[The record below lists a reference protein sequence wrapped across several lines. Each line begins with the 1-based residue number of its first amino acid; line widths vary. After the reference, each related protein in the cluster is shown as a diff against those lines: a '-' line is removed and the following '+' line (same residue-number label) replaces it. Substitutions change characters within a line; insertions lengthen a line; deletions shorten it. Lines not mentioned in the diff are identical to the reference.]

1 MAKILGLDLG
11 TNSIGWAVVEK
22 DRSEFSLLDKGV
34 RIFSEGVKSEKGV
47 ESSRAAERTGFR
59 SARKIKFRRK
69 LRKYETLKVLAKNN
83 MCPLTVDEV
92 LAWRKSGFK
101 DYPLNDEF
109 LAWLK
114 TDNQGDRG
122 NKVDWDA
129 KKELRVESVK
139 NPYYFRDKASR
150 SKANLYE
157 LGRAFYHIAQR
168 RGFLSNRL
176 DQSAEGILEEHCP
189 KIQDSI
195 EETSTIEE
203 LRTEIKDYF
212 EGLDVLE
219 KTSKDLDEGEKKL
232 KSLFIALEKIIK
244 INENDFEKA
253 KEEIIARLNRK
264 EDLGAVKQKISEIS
278 QAMKDGNF
286 ATLGQYFN
294 SLYNKEVEKENAIT
308 KEIEKFNRAKIRNQ
322 YTAREEHYL
331 AEFEIICKA
340 QNIEGINENELLPEK
355 KYSGL
360 AKDLYRAIFFQ
371 RPLKSQKG
379 LIGKCSFEKSKS
391 RCAVSHPDYEEY
403 RMWTYIN
410 TIKIKTPEDETLRF
424 LKPEERQKIASKF
437 YRKKDHFNFEDLAK
451 ELIPKG
457 TSFDFYKSFNA
468 KSAHYLF
475 NYKPKDSVSG
485 CVVSASFKNIFGD
498 DWKTKSF
505 TYQTKNGKGEVVT
518 RNVDYKDLWHLLSV
532 ATSDVYLFEYAK
544 ANLGLDEKQAKS
556 FSKIKLKKD
565 FASLSLNAINK
576 ILPYVKEGLLY
587 SHAVFMAN
595 IENIVDEK
603 IWNDPN
609 QRKYIQESIAKII
622 ETNTYD
628 NGLLE
633 VINGLMKEY
642 KKDSIYYSKEA
653 ETSFKNDLQQK
664 LISFYKYHKI
674 EDNQDQILNDLLPVF
689 IEQIK
694 KQEYIRVK
702 RLDEKV
708 LEFLSGENENGEIF
722 CSDEKQLKKLYHPSD
737 IEVFKK
743 KIVKDENG
751 NEQLV
756 LGSPLTSSIKN
767 PMAMRA
773 LHQLRK
779 VLNALILEGQIDSK
793 TIIHIEMARELNDA
807 NKRKGIQDFQNENK
821 KARETYREEIKKL
834 YFEET
839 KKEIEPTEDD
849 LLRYQLWIEQDKKE
863 IYEEGKSISIAQIIG
878 TNPEYD
884 IEHTVPRERSQDNSL
899 MNKTL
904 CSKKFN
910 RAVKKTKMP
919 VELSNHSEIL
929 LRVDHWRK
937 EAEKLTWEIDQIV
950 KSTKAMATKEAKDRK
965 IRLRH
970 FLTLKRDY
978 IKGKYDRFVWEE
990 PKVGFKN
997 SQIPDTG
1004 IITKYAQAYLKSYF
1018 NRVESVK
1025 GGMVAEFRKIWGV
1038 QKSFQENGKKYFEIK
1053 DRSKHTHHTIDA
1065 ITMACMT
1072 KDKYDVLASAW
1083 TLEDKEQISDARKL
1097 LAESKPWKTFTEDLV
1112 KIEEEILV
1120 SHYTPDNVK
1129 KQSKK
1134 IVRIRGK
1141 KQYVAEIEKDV
1152 NGKNIPKTD
1161 VNGKIIYKLDEKGN
1175 KIPRLQQGDTIRGSL
1190 HQDSIYGA
1198 IKNPLNTEEIRYVIR
1213 KDLESIKATDI
1224 ENIVDE
1230 TVKEK
1235 VRMAKENKILIFS
1248 SNAQQKNKLNG
1259 TVWMNEEK
1267 GIPINKV
1274 RIYANSV
1281 KNPLEIKEHAAI
1293 SKSKHEHKQKVY
1305 AQNDE
1310 NYAMAIYD
1318 DGKNKEFE
1326 LINNF
1331 NLAQLQKLGQGYYSL
1346 YKEKTAKG
1354 KTIQIPIIKRNGR
1367 DLILKKGQQVI
1378 FYDKEVE
1385 NPQDVSEIADFTGR
1399 IYIIEGLSINRVK
1412 SGKLF
1417 FEYGVI
1423 MLRHFK
1429 EARKLDEIK
1438 KDIFKPDGDFKLGEN
1453 KPTRKMSPGQF
1464 NAFVEGIDFKVLP
1477 TGKIEKW

>member
-1 MAKILGLDLG
+1 MSKILGLDLG

-22 DRSEFSLLDKGV
+22 DGTDFSLVDKGV

-69 LRKYETLKVLAKNN
+69 LRKYETLKVLAENN
-83 MCPLTVDEV
+83 MCPLSVDEV
-92 LAWRKSGFK
+92 VAWRKSEFK
-101 DYPLNDEF
+101 EYPLNDDF
-109 LAWLK
+109 LKWLK
-114 TDNQGDRG
+114 TDDGQNI
-122 NKVDWDA
+122 
-129 KKELRVESVK
+129 
-139 NPYYFRDKASR
+139 NPYLFRDKAS
-150 SKANLYE
+150 KGKTNLFE

-176 DQSAEGILEEHCP
+176 DQSAEGIFEEHCP
-189 KIQDSI
+189 EIEYAIEDALTVQD
-195 EETSTIEE
+195 
-203 LRTEIKDYF
+203 LKTEIIDYF
-212 EGLDVLE
+212 ERIDIIDTTGKKLE
-219 KTSKDLDEGEKKL
+219 FKKDLDEGEKKL
-232 KSLFIALEKIIK
+232 KSLFVALEKIIK
-244 INENDFEKA
+244 TNENNFEKA

-264 EDLGAVKQKISEIS
+264 EDLGAVKKKIGEIS
-278 QAMKDGNF
+278 QAMKDGSF
-286 ATLGQYFN
+286 ATLGQYFYN
-294 SLYNKEVEKENAIT
+294 LYNKEVELENATT
-308 KEIEKFNRAKIRNQ
+308 KEKEKFNRAKIRNQ

-340 QNIEGINENELLPEK
+340 QNIEAINDTEVLPEK

-360 AKDLYRAIFFQ
+360 AKDLYKAIFFQ

-410 TIKIKTPEDETLRF
+410 TIKIKTPEDEILRF
-424 LKPEERQKIASKF
+424 LTAEERQNLVAKF
-437 YRKKDHFNFEDLAK
+437 LRKKDNFSFEDLAR

-457 TSFDFYKSFNA
+457 ATFDFYKSFNIKA
-468 KSAHYLF
+468 AQYLF

-485 CVVSASFKNIFGD
+485 CVVSASFKNIFGE
-498 DWKTKSF
+498 DWKTKTF
-505 TYQTKNGKGEVVT
+505 NYQTKNGKGETVT
-518 RNVDYKDLWHLLSV
+518 RNVDYKDFWHLLSV
-532 ATSDVYLFEYAK
+532 ATSDIYVQEYAK
-544 ANLGLDEKQAKS
+544 EKLGLDEKRAKS

-595 IENIVDEK
+595 IESIVDEK
-603 IWNDPN
+603 IWNDSS
-609 QRKYIQESIAKII
+609 QRKYIQDCIAKII

-633 VINGLMKEY
+633 VVNGLMKEY
-642 KKDSIYYSKEA
+642 KKDGVYYSKEA
-653 ETSFKNDLQQK
+653 ETSFKNDLQKK

-674 EDNQDQILNDLLPVF
+674 EANNDKILNDLFPVL

-694 KQEYIRVK
+694 KQEYITVK

-722 CSDEKQLKKLYHPSD
+722 CTNEKQLKKLYHPSD

-743 KIVKDENG
+743 KIIKDENG

-834 YFEET
+834 YFDVT
-839 KKEIEPTEDD
+839 KQEIEPTEDD
-849 LLRYQLWIEQDKKE
+849 LLRYQLWLEQDKKE
-863 IYEEGKSISIAQIIG
+863 IYEEGKSIGISQIIG
-878 TNPEYD
+878 NNPDYD
-884 IEHTVPRERSQDNSL
+884 IEHTVPRSRSQDNSL

-904 CSKKFN
+904 CSQKFN
-910 RAVKKTKMP
+910 RAVKKNQMP
-919 VELSNHSEIL
+919 VELSNHEEIKK
-929 LRVDHWRK
+929 RVEHWQK
-937 EAEKLTWEIDQIV
+937 EADKLTWEIDQIV
-950 KSTKAMATKEAKDRK
+950 KSTKAMATKEAKDKK
-965 IRLRH
+965 IRYRH

-978 IKGKYDRFVWEE
+978 LKGKYDRFVWEE

-1004 IITKYAQAYLKSYF
+1004 IITKYSQAYLKSYF

-1038 QKSFQENGKKYFEIK
+1038 QKSYQENGKKYHEIK

-1072 KDKYDVLASAW
+1072 KDKYDVLAESW
-1083 TLEDKEQISDARKL
+1083 KLEDDVEKENYRKVKEL
-1097 LAESKPWKTFTEDLV
+1097 LADSKPWKTFTEDLV

-1134 IVRIRGK
+1134 VVRIRGK
-1141 KQYVAEIEKDV
+1141 KQYVAELTKDV
-1152 NGKNIPKTD
+1152 NGKNIPKKD
-1161 VNGKIIYKLDEKGN
+1161 ANDKIIYKLDEKGN

-1213 KDLESIKATDI
+1213 KDLESIKLTEI

-1235 VRMAKENKILIFS
+1235 VRMAKENGILVIP

-1267 GIPINKV
+1267 GVPINKV

-1293 SKSKHEHKQKVY
+1293 SKSRHEHKQKVY

-1310 NYAMAIYD
+1310 NYCMAIYD
-1318 DGKNKEFE
+1318 DGKNKDFE

-1331 NLAQLQKLGQGYYSL
+1331 NLAQLQKLGQGYYPL

-1354 KTIQIPIIKRNGR
+1354 KTTQIPIAKRNGR
-1367 DLILKKGQQVI
+1367 DLILKRGQQVI
-1378 FYDKEVE
+1378 FYDKEIE
-1385 NPQDVSEIADFTGR
+1385 NPLDVSEITDFTGR
-1399 IYIIEGLSINRVK
+1399 VYIIEGLSIQRIVRPT
-1412 SGKLF
+1412 GKVD
-1417 FEYGVI
+1417 EYGVI
-1423 MLRHFK
+1423 MFRYFK
-1429 EARKLDEIK
+1429 EARKSDDIK
-1438 KDIFKPDGDFKLGEN
+1438 KDNFKPDGNFKIGEN
-1453 KPTRKMSPGQF
+1453 KPTRKMNHNQF
-1464 NAFVEGIDFKVLP
+1464 EAFVEGVDFRVLP
-1477 TGKIEKW
+1477 SGKIEKV

>member
-22 DRSEFSLLDKGV
+22 DGSEFSLLDKGV

-47 ESSRAAERTGFR
+47 ESSRAAERTGFK

-114 TDNQGDRG
+114 TDNQGDRN

-189 KIQDSI
+189 KIEDAIFDTLTVQD
-195 EETSTIEE
+195 
-203 LRTEIKDYF
+203 LKTEIIDYF
-212 EGLDVLE
+212 ERLDIFEPTE
-219 KTSKDLDEGEKKL
+219 KSGYKKDLDEGEKKL

-253 KEEIIARLNRK
+253 KEEVIARLNRK

-278 QAMKDGNF
+278 QAMKNGNF
-286 ATLGQYFN
+286 ATLGQYFY
-294 SLYNKEVEKENAIT
+294 SLYNAEIKLENSTT

-340 QNIEGINENELLPEK
+340 QNIEGIDENELLPEK

-403 RMWTYIN
+403 RMWAYIN

-424 LKPEERQKIASKF
+424 LKPEERQKIAPKF

-457 TSFDFYKSFNA
+457 ASFDFYKSFNA

-485 CVVSASFKNIFGD
+485 CVVSASFKNIFGEE
-498 DWKTKSF
+498 WKTKTF
-505 TYQTKNGKGEVVT
+505 NYQTKNGKGETVN

-532 ATSDVYLFEYAK
+532 ATSDVYLVEYAK

-576 ILPYVKEGLLY
+576 ITPYLKEGLLY

-595 IENIVDEK
+595 IENIVDAK
-603 IWNDPN
+603 IWNDQT
-609 QRKYIQESIAKII
+609 QRKYIQDSIANII
-622 ETNTYD
+622 ETNTFD

-633 VINGLMKEY
+633 VINGLIKEY
-642 KKDSIYYSKEA
+642 KKDSVYYSKEA

-664 LISFYKYHKI
+664 LMPFYKHHKI
-674 EDNQDQILNDLLPVF
+674 EENQDQILNDLLPVF

-694 KQEYIRVK
+694 KQEYINVK

-722 CSDEKQLKKLYHPSD
+722 CTDEKQLKKLYHPSD

-743 KIVKDENG
+743 KIIKDEYG
-751 NEQLV
+751 NEQVV

-821 KARETYREEIKKL
+821 KARETYRDEIKKL
-834 YFEET
+834 YFEEC

-849 LLRYQLWIEQDKKE
+849 LLRYQLWIEQDRKE
-863 IYEEGKSISIAQIIG
+863 IYEEGRSISICDIIG
-878 TNPEYD
+878 NNPEYD
-884 IEHTVPRERSQDNSL
+884 IEHTVPRSRSQDNSL

-904 CSKKFN
+904 CNQRFN
-910 RAVKKTKMP
+910 RAVKKNQMP

-950 KSTKAMATKEAKDRK
+950 KSTKAMATKEAKDKK
-965 IRLRH
+965 IRYRH

-1038 QKSFQENGKKYFEIK
+1038 QKSYQENGKKYFEIK

-1072 KDKYDVLASAW
+1072 KDKYDVLANAW
-1083 TLEDKEQISDARKL
+1083 TIEDENKERINDARKL

-1134 IVRIRGK
+1134 IVRVRGK
-1141 KQYVAEIEKDV
+1141 KQYVAEIEKDI

-1161 VNGKIIYKLDEKGN
+1161 ANGKIIYKLDEKGN

-1230 TVKEK
+1230 AVKEK
-1235 VRMAKENKILIFS
+1235 VRMAKENKILVFS
-1248 SNAQQKNKLNG
+1248 ANAQQKNKLNG

-1267 GIPINKV
+1267 GVPINKV

-1281 KNPLEIKEHAAI
+1281 KNPLEIKEHATI
-1293 SKSKHEHKQKVY
+1293 SKSRHEHKQKVY

-1310 NYAMAIYD
+1310 NYAMAIYEGLD
-1318 DGKNKEFE
+1318 KRGNVKRSFEPVNYMDAGAYYKLSNKDYNKNYDIVTNPHDKT
-1326 LINNF
+1326 
-1331 NLAQLQKLGQGYYSL
+1331 NLPLKYV
-1346 YKEKTAKG
+1346 
-1354 KTIQIPIIKRNGR
+1354 
-1367 DLILKKGQQVI
+1367 LKKGLMVLFYKESPQEI
-1378 FYDKEVE
+1378 FELDQTDLQKRLYKLSAFDAQGRLYFRPHSEARLASELKEVYS
-1385 NPQDVSEIADFTGR
+1385 VDF
-1399 IYIIEGLSINRVK
+1399 
-1412 SGKLF
+1412 GKLN
-1417 FEYGVI
+1417 EQIRLQVS
-1423 MLRHFK
+1423 
-1429 EARKLDEIK
+1429 KLDM
-1438 KDIFKPDGDFKLGEN
+1438 L
-1453 KPTRKMSPGQF
+1453 
-1464 NAFVEGIDFKVLP
+1464 VEGYDFKVLP
-1477 TGKIEKW
+1477 TGKIEKL

>member
-1 MAKILGLDLG
+1 MTKILGLDLG
-11 TNSIGWAVVEK
+11 TNSIGWAIVEK
-22 DRSEFSLLDKGV
+22 DDSEFSLLNKGV
-34 RIFSEGVKSEKGV
+34 RIFAEGVKSEKGV

-69 LRKYETLKVLAKNN
+69 LRKYETLKVLAENN
-83 MCPLTVDEV
+83 MCPLSVDEV

-109 LAWLK
+109 LRWLR
-114 TDNQGDRG
+114 TDDDQNI
-122 NKVDWDA
+122 
-129 KKELRVESVK
+129 
-139 NPYYFRDKASR
+139 NPYLFRDKASR
-150 SKANLYE
+150 GKANLFE
-157 LGRAFYHIAQR
+157 SGRAFYHIAQR

-176 DQSAEGILEEHCP
+176 DQSAEGIFEEHCP
-189 KIQDSI
+189 KIEDAIFDSLTVQD
-195 EETSTIEE
+195 
-203 LRTEIKDYF
+203 LKTEINDYF
-212 EGLDVLE
+212 DGLDIIDTTE
-219 KTSKDLDEGEKKL
+219 NSGYKKDLDEGEKKL

-244 INENDFEKA
+244 TNENNFDKA
-253 KEEIIARLNRK
+253 KEEVIARLNRK

-278 QAMKDGNF
+278 QAMKDGGF
-286 ATLGQYFN
+286 ATLGQYFY
-294 SLYNKEVEKENAIT
+294 SLYNKEEEKENVTT
-308 KEIEKFNRAKIRNQ
+308 KEKEKFNRAKIRNQ
-322 YTAREEHYL
+322 YTAREEHYR

-340 QNIEGINENELLPEK
+340 QKIEGINDNELLPEK

-371 RPLKSQKG
+371 RTLKSQKG

-403 RMWTYIN
+403 RMWAYLN

-424 LKPEERQKIASKF
+424 LTAKERQKLAAKF
-437 YRKKDHFNFEDLAK
+437 LRKKDNFNFEDLAK

-457 TSFDFYKSFNA
+457 ASFDFYKSFNA

-485 CVVSASFKNIFGD
+485 CVVSASFKNIFGEE
-498 DWKTKSF
+498 WKTKTF
-505 TYQTKNGKGEVVT
+505 NYQTKNGKKETVN
-518 RNVDYKDLWHLLSV
+518 RNVDYKDLWHLIMVSNN
-532 ATSDVYLFEYAK
+532 DIYLQDYAK
-544 ANLGLDEKQAKS
+544 EKLGLDEKRAKS

-576 ILPYVKEGLLY
+576 ILPYLKEGLLY

-595 IENIVDEK
+595 IEKIVDAK
-603 IWNDPN
+603 FWNDQT
-609 QRKYIQESIAKII
+609 QRKYIQNSIAKII
-622 ETNTYD
+622 ESNTYD
-628 NGLLE
+628 NGLFD

-642 KKDSIYYSKEA
+642 KKESVYYSKEA
-653 ETSFKNDLQQK
+653 ETSFKKDLQK
-664 LISFYKYHKI
+664 NLISFYKYHKI
-674 EDNQDQILNDLLPVF
+674 EDNKEQILNDLLPVF

-694 KQEYIRVK
+694 KQEYITVK

-708 LEFLSGENENGEIF
+708 LEFLSGKNENGEIF
-722 CSDEKQLKKLYHPSD
+722 CTDEKQLKKLYHPSD

-743 KIVKDENG
+743 KVVKDANG
-751 NEQLV
+751 NEQVV

-779 VLNALILEGQIDSK
+779 VLNTLILEGQVDSK

-821 KARETYREEIKKL
+821 KARETYRDEIKKL
-834 YFEET
+834 YFEEC

-849 LLRYQLWIEQDKKE
+849 LLRYQLWIEQDREE
-863 IYEEGKSISIAQIIG
+863 IYEEGKSISICQIIG

-884 IEHTVPRERSQDNSL
+884 IEHTIPRSRSQDNSL

-904 CSKKFN
+904 CSQRFN
-910 RAVKKTKMP
+910 RAVKKNQMP
-919 VELSNHSEIL
+919 VELANHQEIL

-937 EAEKLTWEIDQIV
+937 EADKLTWEIDQIV

-1004 IITKYAQAYLKSYF
+1004 IITKYSQAYLKSYF

-1038 QKSFQENGKKYFEIK
+1038 QKSYQENGKKYYEIK

-1065 ITMACMT
+1065 ITIACMT
-1072 KDKYDVLASAW
+1072 KDKYDVLANAW
-1083 TLEDKEQISDARKL
+1083 TLEDKEQVGDARKL
-1097 LAESKPWKTFTEDLV
+1097 IAESKPWKTFTEDLV

-1134 IVRIRGK
+1134 IIRLRGK

-1152 NGKNIPKTD
+1152 NGKNIPKKD
-1161 VNGKIIYKLDEKGN
+1161 ANNKIIYKLDEKG
-1175 KIPRLQQGDTIRGSL
+1175 KRIPRLQQGDTIRGSL

-1198 IKNPLNTEEIRYVIR
+1198 IKDPLNTEEIRYVIR
-1213 KDLESIKATDI
+1213 KDLESIKLTDI

-1230 TVKEK
+1230 IVKEK
-1235 VRMAKENKILIFS
+1235 VRMAKENKILVFS
-1248 SNAQQKNKLNG
+1248 ANAQQKNKLNG
-1259 TVWMNEEK
+1259 TVWMNEGK
-1267 GIPINKV
+1267 GVPINKV

-1293 SKSKHEHKQKVY
+1293 SKSRHEHKQKVY

-1310 NYAMAIYD
+1310 NYAIVVYEGFD
-1318 DGKNKEFE
+1318 KKGNIKRSFESINNKEAGAYYKLSNKDFKHSYD
-1326 LINNF
+1326 IVTNPHDKT
-1331 NLAQLQKLGQGYYSL
+1331 NLPLKY
-1346 YKEKTAKG
+1346 
-1354 KTIQIPIIKRNGR
+1354 
-1367 DLILKKGQQVI
+1367 ILKKGLMVL
-1378 FYDKEVE
+1378 FYKES
-1385 NPQDVSEIADFTGR
+1385 PQEILEFNQIDLHKRLYKLSKFDAQGR
-1399 IYIIEGLSINRVK
+1399 LTFRT
-1412 SGKLF
+1412 
-1417 FEYGVI
+1417 
-1423 MLRHFK
+1423 HF
-1429 EARKLDEIK
+1429 EARQASELKEIYNVDFEIPFEQIRLQVSKLDM
-1438 KDIFKPDGDFKLGEN
+1438 L
-1453 KPTRKMSPGQF
+1453 
-1464 NAFVEGIDFKVLP
+1464 VEGYEFKILP
-1477 TGKIEKW
+1477 TGKIVFL